1 MFVLT
6 MANSNKSI
14 LFHILGGLAFLLLPV
29 IFSPNFSLT
38 FNFIN
43 DRGFIHEMLYF
54 FLLLNFFYLAYYLF
68 IPKLFEQK
76 KYVHFSLAIIISYV
90 FLSWTSGL
98 VMGDEAAPMK
108 HIAASDINRPKG
120 INFLLFHEF
129 NHHLFKFLIVLVSAL
144 LINFNNKLKKIAKE
158 KVDAELSFLKAQ
170 IKPHFLFNTLNSIYS
185 LAIQKSN
192 EVPHA
197 IALFSV
203 MLRYITNEAHKN
215 FIPINKELGYISS
228 YVGLQKLR
236 FENTVNVEFY
246 VEGSTDEREIAPLL
260 LSTFVE
266 NAFKYGVNPEKKSII
281 KISVFVSESEICLT
295 VFNNKVL
302 DQKTQITEGGLGLE
316 NVQKRLNLLYP
327 NLHELDINDE
337 KESYSILLKIKL
349 K

>member
-1 MFVLT
+1 MMNSRTRSLLIHVLG
-6 MANSNKSI
+6 S
-14 LFHILGGLAFLLLPV
+14 FAFLLLPIV
-29 IFSPNFSLT
+29 FAPNFSL
-38 FNFIN
+38 
-43 DRGFIHEMLYF
+43 GFEFMRHHPFKHEMLYF
-54 FLLLNFFYLAYYLF
+54 FLLLNFFYLTYYFL
-68 IPKLFEQK
+68 IPKLFDHK
-76 KYVHFSLAIIISYV
+76 KYFLFAIAVIGIYII
-90 FLSWTSGL
+90 LSWISTIGFS
-98 VMGDEAAPMK
+98 DEKM
-108 HIAASDINRPKG
+108 IGNLNQISERPHPKS

-129 NHHLFKFLIVLVSAL
+129 NHHLFKFLIVLISAL
-144 LINFNNKLKKIAKE
+144 LISMNNKLKKTAKE

-236 FENTVNVEFY
+236 FENTVNVEFF

-266 NAFKYGVNPEKKSII
+266 NAFKYGVNPEKKSVI
-281 KISVFVSESEICLT
+281 KISVFVSATEICLT
-295 VFNNKVL
+295 VFNNKVI
-302 DQKTQITEGGLGLE
+302 DAKTQITEGGLGLD
-316 NVQKRLNLLYP
+316 NVKKRLDLLYP
-327 NLHELDINDE
+327 EQYALTINDE
-337 KESYSILLKIKL
+337 KDSYSILLKIKL

>member
-1 MFVLT
+1 L
-6 MANSNKSI
+6 SNLGNHQGIIEHMRMSPP
-14 LFHILGGLAFLLLPV
+14 LRHIKQ
-29 IFSPNFSLT
+29 PNW
-38 FNFIN
+38 FNF
-43 DRGFIHEMLYF
+43 
-54 FLLLNFFYLAYYLF
+54 
-68 IPKLFEQK
+68 
-76 KYVHFSLAIIISYV
+76 V
-90 FLSWTSGL
+90 
-98 VMGDEAAPMK
+98 
-108 HIAASDINRPKG
+108 
-120 INFLLFHEF
+120 LFHEF
-129 NHHLFKFLIVLVSAL
+129 NHHLFKFLIVFISAL
-144 LINFNNKLKKIAKE
+144 LIHINNKFKKIAKE

-192 EVPHA
+192 EVPQA

-236 FENTVNVEFY
+236 FENTVNVEFF
-246 VEGSTDEREIAPLL
+246 VEGSTDEREIAPLI

-281 KISVFVSESEICLT
+281 KISVFVSETEICLT
-295 VFNNKVL
+295 VFNNKVIEKNAQL
-302 DQKTQITEGGLGLE
+302 LEGGIGLE
-316 NVQKRLNLLYP
+316 NVKKRLDLLYP
-327 NLHELDINDE
+327 KQYELAINDE

>member
-1 MFVLT
+1 MT
-6 MANSNKSI
+6 SRNKTI
-14 LFHILGGLAFLLLPV
+14 LFHFLGSLAFLLLPIV
-29 IFSPNFSLT
+29 FSPNFSLALD
-38 FNFIN
+38 FFGHK
-43 DRGFIHEMLYF
+43 RFQHEMLYF
-54 FLLLNFFYLAYYLF
+54 FLLLIFFYFTYYAL
-68 IPKLFEQK
+68 IPKLFDQK
-76 KYVHFSLAIIISYV
+76 KYFLFVLAIVIIYII
-90 FLSWTSGL
+90 LSWLSTIGITDDIVENSNLNIKTSK
-98 VMGDEAAPMK
+98 P
-108 HIAASDINRPKG
+108 PKG
-120 INFLLFHEF
+120 LSFLLFHEF

-144 LINFNNKLKKIAKE
+144 LISINNKLKKIAKE

-295 VFNNKVL
+295 VFNNKVI
-302 DQKTQITEGGLGLE
+302 DQNTQITEGGLGLE
-316 NVQKRLNLLYP
+316 NVKRRLDLLYS
-327 NLHELDINDE
+327 NLYELDINDD

>member
-1 MFVLT
+1 MLNTKKKIFIHL
-6 MANSNKSI
+6 
-14 LFHILGGLAFLLLPV
+14 LGSLAFLLLPV
-29 IFSPNFSLT
+29 LFSPKFALSPEFLD
-38 FNFIN
+38 
-43 DRGFIHEMLYF
+43 DRGFQHELFYF
-54 FLLLNFFYLAYYLF
+54 FLLLVFFYATYYFLLPRLF
-68 IPKLFEQK
+68 DQK
-76 KYVHFSLAIIISYV
+76 KYFLFFGSVVLIYILFSWINIPK
-90 FLSWTSGL
+90 FPK
-98 VMGDEAAPMK
+98 EF
-108 HIAASDINRPKG
+108 IAHLPVREQVQHDNINK
-120 INFLLFHEF
+120 FLFHEF
-129 NHHLFKFLIVLVSAL
+129 NHHLFKFLIVLVSAML
-144 LINFNNKLKKIAKE
+144 LSQNNKLKKIE
-158 KVDAELSFLKAQ
+158 RQKVDAELSFLKAQ

-192 EVPHA
+192 EVPQA

-266 NAFKYGVNPEKKSII
+266 NAFKYGVNPEKKSVI
-281 KISVFVSESEICLT
+281 KISVFVSETEICLT
-295 VFNNKVL
+295 VFNNKVI
-302 DQKTQITEGGLGLE
+302 DQNPQDSEGGLGLD
-316 NVQKRLNLLYP
+316 NVKKRLELLYP
-327 NLHELDINDE
+327 KQHELAINNE

>member
-1 MFVLT
+1 MMNNGIKIILT
-6 MANSNKSI
+6 
-14 LFHILGGLAFLLLPV
+14 HILGSIAFLMLPI
-29 IFSPNFSLT
+29 IFSPDFSFT
-38 FNFIN
+38 FEFIKHR
-43 DRGFIHEMLYF
+43 DFQHEILYF
-54 FLLLNFFYLAYYLF
+54 FLLLIFFYIAYYFLIPELFNRKKYLLF
-68 IPKLFEQK
+68 IISILFF
-76 KYVHFSLAIIISYV
+76 YILFSWISNIGHHHHIVENNQMPPPLAHLRHTNLNNSI
-90 FLSWTSGL
+90 
-98 VMGDEAAPMK
+98 
-108 HIAASDINRPKG
+108 
-120 INFLLFHEF
+120 LFHEF

-144 LINFNNKLKKIAKE
+144 LINNNNQLKKIAKE

-185 LAIQKSN
+185 LAIQKSS
-192 EVPHA
+192 EVPQA

-236 FENTVNVEFY
+236 FENTVKVEFY
-246 VEGSTDEREIAPLL
+246 VEGSTDEREIAPLI

-302 DQKTQITEGGLGLE
+302 DQKTQINEGGMGLE
-316 NVQKRLNLLYP
+316 NVQKRLDLLYP
-327 NLHELDINDE
+327 NLHALNINDE

>member
-1 MFVLT
+1 
-6 MANSNKSI
+6 
-14 LFHILGGLAFLLLPV
+14 
-29 IFSPNFSLT
+29 
-38 FNFIN
+38 
-43 DRGFIHEMLYF
+43 
-54 FLLLNFFYLAYYLF
+54 
-68 IPKLFEQK
+68 
-76 KYVHFSLAIIISYV
+76 V
-90 FLSWTSGL
+90 FLSWVSAIKNPREMADKVDAVL
-98 VMGDEAAPMK
+98 PL
-108 HIAASDINRPKG
+108 INQREKQG
-120 INFLLFHEF
+120 INAVLFHEF
-129 NHHLFKFLIVLVSAL
+129 NHHLFKFLIVLVSAM
-144 LINFNNKLKKIAKE
+144 LISINNKLKKIAKE
-158 KVDAELSFLKAQ
+158 KVEAELSFLKAQ

-192 EVPHA
+192 EVPQA

-246 VEGSTDEREIAPLL
+246 IEGSTDEREIAPLL

-266 NAFKYGVNPEKKSII
+266 NAFKYGVNPEKKSVI

-295 VFNNKVL
+295 VFNNKVI
-302 DQKTQITEGGLGLE
+302 DRKTQITEGGLGLE
-316 NVQKRLNLLYP
+316 NVKKRLDLLYP
-327 NLHELDINDE
+327 NLHELVINND

>member
-1 MFVLT
+1 MNHRTKNILIHVL
-6 MANSNKSI
+6 
-14 LFHILGGLAFLLLPV
+14 GCLAFLMLPV
-29 IFSPNFSLT
+29 IFSPNFSLR
-38 FNFIN
+38 FEFFG
-43 DRGFIHEMLYF
+43 DHGFKHEMLYF
-54 FLLLNFFYLAYYLF
+54 FLLLVFFYALYYLL
-68 IPKLFEQK
+68 IPELYEQK
-76 KYVHFSLAIIISYV
+76 KYGLFFATVVCIYIV
-90 FLSWTSGL
+90 LSWLSGL
-98 VMGDEAAPMK
+98 SVRSEVVSKNIGEMNFNK
-108 HIAASDINRPKG
+108 HHRG
-120 INFLLFHEF
+120 ISFLLFHEF

-144 LINFNNKLKKIAKE
+144 FLNFNNKLKKVAKE

-236 FENTVNVEFY
+236 FENTVKVEFY
-246 VEGSTDEREIAPLL
+246 IEGSTDEREIAPLL

-281 KISVFVSESEICLT
+281 KISVFVSDSEICLT

-302 DQKTQITEGGLGLE
+302 DQKNQITEGGLGLE
-316 NVQKRLNLLYP
+316 NVQKRLDLLYP
-327 NLHELDINDE
+327 KLHELAINDE

>member
-1 MFVLT
+1 MGNSSKTILQHMFG
-6 MANSNKSI
+6 SI
-14 LFHILGGLAFLLLPV
+14 SFLLLP
-29 IFSPNFSLT
+29 ILFSPNFSLT
-38 FNFIN
+38 FDFIH
-43 DRGFIHEMLYF
+43 DHGFRHEMLYF
-54 FLLLNFFYLAYYLF
+54 VLLLGFFYISYYLL
-68 IPKLFEQK
+68 IPKLFDQK
-76 KYVHFSLAIIISYV
+76 KYLSFGFSIICIYVTFSWISANAIQHPH
-90 FLSWTSGL
+90 LL
-98 VMGDEAAPMK
+98 E
-108 HIAASDINRPKG
+108 IAAGKIQRHHSRG
-120 INFLLFHEF
+120 INFMLFHEF
-129 NHHLFKFLIVLVSAL
+129 NQHLFKFLIVLVSAL
-144 LINFNNKLKKIAKE
+144 FFNFNNKLKKIEKE

-281 KISVFVSESEICLT
+281 KISVFVSETEICLT

-302 DQKTQITEGGLGLE
+302 DQNTQITEGGLGLS
-316 NVQKRLNLLYP
+316 NVQKRLDLLYA
-327 NLHELDINDE
+327 NLYELTINDE
-337 KESYSILLKIKL
+337 IDSYSILLKIKL

>member
-1 MFVLT
+1 MMDTNFTDTKSSIQCSLT
-6 MANSNKSI
+6 KSI
-14 LFHILGGLAFLLLPV
+14 FAKNTRLEKRMALRISMKYLEEQLQHRYEHLEAIRNGEMDAREKLLY
-29 IFSPNFSLT
+29 NM
-38 FNFIN
+38 
-43 DRGFIHEMLYF
+43 E
-54 FLLLNFFYLAYYLF
+54 
-68 IPKLFEQK
+68 
-76 KYVHFSLAIIISYV
+76 
-90 FLSWTSGL
+90 
-98 VMGDEAAPMK
+98 
-108 HIAASDINRPKG
+108 
-120 INFLLFHEF
+120 
-129 NHHLFKFLIVLVSAL
+129 
-144 LINFNNKLKKIAKE
+144 LKAKE
-158 KVDAELSFLKAQ
+158 KVEAELSFLKAQ

-192 EVPHA
+192 EVPQA

-246 VEGSTDEREIAPLL
+246 IEGSTDEREIAPLL

-266 NAFKYGVNPEKKSII
+266 NAFKYGVNPEKKSVI

-295 VFNNKVL
+295 VFNNKVI
-302 DQKTQITEGGLGLE
+302 DRKTQITEGGLGLE
-316 NVQKRLNLLYP
+316 NVKKRLDLLYP
-327 NLHELDINDE
+327 NLHELVINND

>member
-1 MFVLT
+1 MI
-6 MANSNKSI
+6 NSSSKSI
-14 LFHILGGLAFLLLPV
+14 LIHILGSFAFLLMPI
-29 IFSPNFSLT
+29 IFTPNFSLS
-38 FNFIN
+38 FEFIN
-43 DRGFIHEMLYF
+43 QGVFQHEMLYF
-54 FLLLNFFYLAYYLF
+54 FLLLIFFYVAYYWLIPVLF
-68 IPKLFEQK
+68 DQK
-76 KYVHFSLAIIISYV
+76 KYVFFCVSVLAFYIIFSWISAPRNPPEIAEGMNNMA
-90 FLSWTSGL
+90 FN
-98 VMGDEAAPMK
+98 EARM
-108 HIAASDINRPKG
+108 HRKG
-120 INFLLFHEF
+120 INFFLFQEF
-129 NHHLFKFLIVLVSAL
+129 THHLFKFLIVLISAM
-144 LINFNNKLKKIAKE
+144 LISMNNKLKKIAKE

-192 EVPHA
+192 EVPQA

-236 FENTVNVEFY
+236 FENTVNVEFF
-246 VEGSTDEREIAPLL
+246 VEGSTDELEIAPLL

-266 NAFKYGVNPEKKSII
+266 NAFKYGVNPEKKSVI

-295 VFNNKVL
+295 VFNNKVI
-302 DQKTQITEGGLGLE
+302 DQKTQITEGGIGLE
-316 NVQKRLNLLYP
+316 NVKKRLDLLYP
-327 NLHELDINDE
+327 KQHELAINEE

>member
-1 MFVLT
+1 MLS
-6 MANSNKSI
+6 SNTKSI
-14 LFHILGGLAFLLLPV
+14 FIHLFGSLAFLLLPI
-29 IFSPNFSLT
+29 IFSPNFSLSFEF
-38 FNFIN
+38 FNHK
-43 DRGFIHEMLYF
+43 GFQHEMLYF
-54 FLLLNFFYLAYYLF
+54 FLLLLFFFVAYYIL
-68 IPKLFEQK
+68 IPQFFDQK
-76 KYVHFSLAIIISYV
+76 KYLFFIVSIVFFYFTFSWVSSLGNHQEITENLRV
-90 FLSWTSGL
+90 L
-98 VMGDEAAPMK
+98 PPQRHHK
-108 HIAASDINRPKG
+108 HPNWLNSM
-120 INFLLFHEF
+120 LFHEF

-144 LINFNNKLKKIAKE
+144 LIHINNKFKKIAKE

-236 FENTVNVEFY
+236 FENTVQVDFF

-316 NVQKRLNLLYP
+316 NVKKRLDLLYT
-327 NLHELDINDE
+327 NLYELAINDE

>member
-1 MFVLT
+1 MN
-6 MANSNKSI
+6 NSSKSI
-14 LFHILGGLAFLLLPV
+14 LLHIFGSISFLLLPV
-29 IFSPNFSLT
+29 LFSPNFSLT
-38 FNFIN
+38 FDFIN
-43 DRGFIHEMLYF
+43 DRGFRHEMLYF
-54 FLLLNFFYLAYYLF
+54 FLLLCFFYIAYYLI
-68 IPKLFEQK
+68 IPRLFDQK
-76 KYVHFSLAIIISYV
+76 KYIVFGISVIIIYV
-90 FLSWTSGL
+90 AFSWISAHTFQNPNVLEITSNKL
-98 VMGDEAAPMK
+98 QRQ
-108 HIAASDINRPKG
+108 HPKG
-120 INFLLFHEF
+120 INFMLFHEF

-144 LINFNNKLKKIAKE
+144 FFSFNNKLKKIEKE

-236 FENTVNVEFY
+236 FENTVNVEFF

-281 KISVFVSESEICLT
+281 KISVFVSETEICLT

-302 DQKTQITEGGLGLE
+302 DQKTQITEGGLGLT
-316 NVQKRLNLLYP
+316 NVQKRLDLLYP
-327 NLHELDINDE
+327 NLHELAINDE

>member
-1 MFVLT
+1 MVNNRT
-6 MANSNKSI
+6 KSI
-14 LFHILGGLAFLLLPV
+14 LFHLFGSFAFLLLP
-29 IFSPNFSLT
+29 ILFSPNFS
-38 FNFIN
+38 FSFEFIEHK
-43 DRGFIHEMLYF
+43 RFQHEMLYF
-54 FLLLNFFYLAYYLF
+54 FLLLNFFYLAYYILIPRLFDQKRYFLF
-68 IPKLFEQK
+68 I
-76 KYVHFSLAIIISYV
+76 FSVVVIYII
-90 FLSWTSGL
+90 LSWLSNFGITEDIVENNNGNINFKKHQKGL
-98 VMGDEAAPMK
+98 
-108 HIAASDINRPKG
+108 S
-120 INFLLFHEF
+120 FLLFHEF

-144 LINFNNKLKKIAKE
+144 LISINNKLKKIAKE

-316 NVQKRLNLLYP
+316 NVKKRLDLLYS
-327 NLHELDINDE
+327 NLYELDINDD

>member
-1 MFVLT
+1 MMSNATKNILT
-6 MANSNKSI
+6 
-14 LFHILGGLAFLLLPV
+14 HILGGIAFLMLPIIFSPDFSFTFDFIKHRDFQHEILYFLLL
-29 IFSPNFSLT
+29 L
-38 FNFIN
+38 
-43 DRGFIHEMLYF
+43 M
-54 FLLLNFFYLAYYLF
+54 FFYILYYFLIPQLF
-68 IPKLFEQK
+68 NQK
-76 KYVHFSLAIIISYV
+76 KYLSFILSILFFYIIFSWISNLGHHYS
-90 FLSWTSGL
+90 FIENNQMPPPPGH
-98 VMGDEAAPMK
+98 MK
-108 HIAASDINRPKG
+108 HTNLINS
-120 INFLLFHEF
+120 ILFHEF

-144 LINFNNKLKKIAKE
+144 LINNNNQLKKIAKE

-185 LAIQKSN
+185 LAIQKSS

-236 FENTVNVEFY
+236 FENTVKVEFY

-281 KISVFVSESEICLT
+281 KISVFVSESELCLT

-302 DQKTQITEGGLGLE
+302 EQKNQINEGGMGLD
-316 NVQKRLNLLYP
+316 NVKKRLALLYP
-327 NLHELDINDE
+327 NLHELNINDD

>member
-1 MFVLT
+1 MISQRV
-6 MANSNKSI
+6 KSI
-14 LFHILGGLAFLLLPV
+14 LLHVLGSIAFLMLPI
-29 IFSPNFSLT
+29 IFSPNFSFGFEF
-38 FNFIN
+38 FNQ
-43 DRGFIHEMLYF
+43 RGFQHEMLYF
-54 FLLLNFFYLAYYLF
+54 FLLLIFFYLSYYFL
-68 IPKLFEQK
+68 IPKFFDQK
-76 KYVHFSLAIIISYV
+76 KYIYFILWVAFFYIAFSWLSAIGKHQEIIENMHMSPP
-90 FLSWTSGL
+90 LR
-98 VMGDEAAPMK
+98 
-108 HIAASDINRPKG
+108 HIKNPHW
-120 INFLLFHEF
+120 INFILFHEF
-129 NHHLFKFLIVLVSAL
+129 NHHLFKFLIVLVSAM
-144 LINFNNKLKKIAKE
+144 LIHIHNKFKKIAKE

-236 FENTVNVEFY
+236 FENTVNVEFF

-281 KISVFVSESEICLT
+281 KISVFVSETEICLT

-316 NVQKRLNLLYP
+316 NVKKRLDLLYT
-327 NLHELDINDE
+327 NLYELNINDE

>member
-1 MFVLT
+1 MSNSTKRILTHVLG
-6 MANSNKSI
+6 S
-14 LFHILGGLAFLLLPV
+14 LAFLMLPI
-29 IFSPNFSLT
+29 IFSPSFSLS
-38 FNFIN
+38 FDFLSHKNFQ
-43 DRGFIHEMLYF
+43 HEMLYF
-54 FLLLNFFYLAYYLF
+54 GLLLIFFYVAYYLLIPQLFNKKKYILFIISVLFFYLF
-68 IPKLFEQK
+68 
-76 KYVHFSLAIIISYV
+76 FSWISNLGHEPRLHENMREV
-90 FLSWTSGL
+90 ESLPHL
-98 VMGDEAAPMK
+98 K
-108 HIAASDINRPKG
+108 HQNP
-120 INFLLFHEF
+120 INFILFHEF

-144 LINFNNKLKKIAKE
+144 LININNQFKKIAKE

-281 KISVFVSESEICLT
+281 KISVFVSDSEICLT

-302 DQKTQITEGGLGLE
+302 DQKTQITDGGMGLE
-316 NVQKRLNLLYP
+316 NVKKRLHLLYP
-327 NLHELDINDE
+327 NLHELNINDE

>member
-1 MFVLT
+1 MMSNSTKILLT
-6 MANSNKSI
+6 HLLGSI
-14 LFHILGGLAFLLLPV
+14 AFLMLPI
-29 IFSPNFSLT
+29 IFSPDFSFT
-38 FNFIN
+38 FEFIKHR
-43 DRGFIHEMLYF
+43 DFQHEMLYF
-54 FLLLNFFYLAYYLF
+54 FLLLLFFYVAYYFLIPELFNRKKYLLF
-68 IPKLFEQK
+68 IISVLFF
-76 KYVHFSLAIIISYV
+76 YILFSWISNIGHHHEI
-90 FLSWTSGL
+90 TGKGQ
-98 VMGDEAAPMK
+98 MPPPMQ
-108 HIAASDINRPKG
+108 HMRNTNMINS
-120 INFLLFHEF
+120 ILFHEF

-144 LINFNNKLKKIAKE
+144 LINNNNQLKKIAKE

-185 LAIQKSN
+185 LAIQKSS

-236 FENTVNVEFY
+236 FENTVKVEFY
-246 VEGSTDEREIAPLL
+246 VEGSTDEREIAPLI

-302 DQKTQITEGGLGLE
+302 DQKTQITEGGMGLE
-316 NVQKRLNLLYP
+316 NVQKRLDLLYP
-327 NLHELDINDE
+327 NLHELNINDE

>member
-1 MFVLT
+1 MMSNSTKILLT
-6 MANSNKSI
+6 HLLGSI
-14 LFHILGGLAFLLLPV
+14 AFLMLPI
-29 IFSPNFSLT
+29 IFSPDFSFT
-38 FNFIN
+38 FEFIKHR
-43 DRGFIHEMLYF
+43 DFQHEMLYF
-54 FLLLNFFYLAYYLF
+54 FLLLLFFYVAYYFLIPELFNRKKYLLF
-68 IPKLFEQK
+68 IISFLFF
-76 KYVHFSLAIIISYV
+76 YILFSWISNIGHHHEITGKGQM
-90 FLSWTSGL
+90 SP
-98 VMGDEAAPMK
+98 PMP
-108 HIAASDINRPKG
+108 HMRNTNMINS
-120 INFLLFHEF
+120 ILFHEF

-144 LINFNNKLKKIAKE
+144 LINNNNQLKKIAKE

-185 LAIQKSN
+185 LAIQKSS

-236 FENTVNVEFY
+236 FENTVKVEFY

-302 DQKTQITEGGLGLE
+302 DQKTQITEGGMGLE
-316 NVQKRLNLLYP
+316 NVQKRLDLLYP
-327 NLHELDINDE
+327 NLHELNINDE

>member
-1 MFVLT
+1 MELSTKRLITPVLG
-6 MANSNKSI
+6 S
-14 LFHILGGLAFLLLPV
+14 LAFLLLPV
-29 IFSPNFSLT
+29 FFSPNFS
-38 FNFIN
+38 FSFEFIN
-43 DRGFIHEMLYF
+43 DSRFKHEMLYF
-54 FLLLNFFYLAYYLF
+54 FLLLIFFYLAYYIL
-68 IPKLFEQK
+68 IPKLFDQK
-76 KYVHFSLAIIISYV
+76 KYFSFFSVVLLIYIA
-90 FLSWTSGL
+90 LSWLSAVVISDSG
-98 VMGDEAAPMK
+98 
-108 HIAASDINRPKG
+108 ASNLRPPLSPEPPPKG

-144 LINFNNKLKKIAKE
+144 LVSFNNKIKKIAKE

-281 KISVFVSESEICLT
+281 KISVFVSDSEICLT

-302 DQKTQITEGGLGLE
+302 DRKNEITEGGLGLE
-316 NVQKRLNLLYP
+316 NVQKRLDLLYP
-327 NLHELDINDE
+327 KLHELAINDE

>member
-1 MFVLT
+1 MKGAKRL
-6 MANSNKSI
+6 
-14 LFHILGGLAFLLLPV
+14 LLHIAGSLAFLLLPV
-29 IFSPNFSLT
+29 LFAPHFSFS
-38 FNFIN
+38 FEFMHHK
-43 DRGFIHEMLYF
+43 GFQHEMLYF
-54 FLLLNFFYLAYYLF
+54 FLLLLFFYVTFYVL
-68 IPKLFEQK
+68 IPRFFDQK
-76 KYVHFSLAIIISYV
+76 KYLHFCMSIILIYIFFSWLSLPKPPGI
-90 FLSWTSGL
+90 GL
-98 VMGDEAAPMK
+98 EEGRKIAPLM
-108 HIAASDINRPKG
+108 HHPHSKG
-120 INFLLFHEF
+120 LNFFLFHEF
-129 NHHLFKFLIVLVSAL
+129 THHLFKFLIVLVSAM
-144 LINFNNKLKKIAKE
+144 LISMSSKLKKIEKE

-266 NAFKYGVNPEKKSII
+266 NAFKYGVNPEKKSVI

-302 DQKTQITEGGLGLE
+302 DQQTQITEGGLGLE
-316 NVQKRLNLLYP
+316 NVKKRLELLYP
-327 NLHELDINDE
+327 RFYELDINDE
-337 KESYSILLKIKL
+337 KDSYSILLKIKL

>member
-1 MFVLT
+1 MISQS
-6 MANSNKSI
+6 AKRI
-14 LFHILGGLAFLLLPV
+14 LIHILGSIAFLLLPI
-29 IFSPNFSLT
+29 IFSPNFSFEFEF
-38 FNFIN
+38 FNQ
-43 DRGFIHEMLYF
+43 RGFQHEMLYF
-54 FLLLNFFYLAYYLF
+54 FLLLIFFYVAYYIL
-68 IPKLFEQK
+68 IPKFFDQK
-76 KYVHFSLAIIISYV
+76 KYIYLIFSVAFFYIAFSWLSNLGNHQGIIEHMRMSPP
-90 FLSWTSGL
+90 LR
-98 VMGDEAAPMK
+98 
-108 HIAASDINRPKG
+108 HIKQPNWF
-120 INFLLFHEF
+120 NFILFHEF
-129 NHHLFKFLIVLVSAL
+129 NHHLFKFLIVFISAL
-144 LINFNNKLKKIAKE
+144 LIHINNKFKKIAKE

-192 EVPHA
+192 EVPQA

-236 FENTVNVEFY
+236 FENTVNVEFF

-316 NVQKRLNLLYP
+316 NVKKRLDLLYT
-327 NLHELDINDE
+327 NLYELDINDE